1 MDLIECDKVGFSYD
15 GKNVISDLSFSVENG
30 DYLCIVGENGAGKST
45 LVKGILGLIKPS
57 SGKITFKDGLEPKK
71 IGYLPQKND
80 IQRDFPASCREVVLS
95 GTLNKC
101 GVFPFYTKK
110 CREKADKNMEL
121 LGIGDLKK
129 RSFQELSG
137 GQQQRVLLAR
147 ALCAAERLILL
158 DEPAAGLDPLVTK
171 ELYDLIRKLN
181 REYGICVIM
190 VSHDISGAVAN
201 AKHILHLEHDGV
213 FFGTVNEYIKGR
225 FGRKFFGT
233 AENHSA
239 ESKKDGEIND

>member
-1 MDLIECDKVGFSYD
+1 MALINCEKIGFSYD
-15 GKNVISDLSFSVENG
+15 GKNVISDLSFSVEEN

-57 SGKITFKDGLEPKK
+57 SGKITFSDGLEPKK
-71 IGYLPQKND
+71 IGYLPQKTD
-80 IQRDFPASCREVVLS
+80 IQRDFPASCFEVVLS

-101 GVFPFYTKK
+101 GLFPFYTKK
-110 CREKADKNMEL
+110 SRAEAEKNMEL
-121 LGIGDLKK
+121 LGIENLKK

-147 ALCAAERLILL
+147 ALCAAEQLILL
-158 DEPAAGLDPLVTK
+158 DEPAAGLDPIVTK

-181 REYGICVIM
+181 REHGICVIM
-190 VSHDISGAVAN
+190 VSHDISAAIAN
-201 AKHILHLEHDGV
+201 SKHILHLEHDGM

-225 FGRKFFGT
+225 FGKKFFEISGDCR
-233 AENHSA
+233 E
-239 ESKKDGEIND
+239 DGRKNG

>member
-1 MDLIECDKVGFSYD
+1 MALIDCEKIGFSYD
-15 GKNVISDLSFSVENG
+15 GKSVISDLSFFVEKG

-57 SGKITFKDGLEPKK
+57 SGKISFSEGLEPKK
-71 IGYLPQKND
+71 IGYLPQKTD
-80 IQRDFPASCREVVLS
+80 IQKDFPASCFEVVLS

-101 GVFPFYTKK
+101 GFFPFYTNES
-110 CREKADKNMEL
+110 RAEADRNMRL
-121 LGIGDLKK
+121 LGIENLKK

-147 ALCAAERLILL
+147 ALCAAEKLILL

-171 ELYDLIRKLN
+171 ELYELIRKLN
-181 REYGICVIM
+181 KEYGICVIM
-190 VSHDISGAVAN
+190 VSHDIAGAIAN

-213 FFGTVNEYIKGR
+213 FFGSVNEYIKGR
-225 FGRKFFGT
+225 FGKRFFETSEDKGR
-233 AENHSA
+233 E
-239 ESKKDGEIND
+239 KKDGAENG